1 MFRSPN
7 ISRGQRHC
15 AEKPSDHLLGNTD
28 TLNRTENLTESN
40 DQAQKFLSK
49 KKREVKTGV
58 RGSC

>member
-1 MFRSPN
+1 MFRSPK
-7 ISRGQRHC
+7 IFTGQRHC

-28 TLNRTENLTESN
+28 TLNRTENLTESY

-49 KKREVKTGV
+49 KKREVITGV